1 MRKLLVLAC
10 AMALILPSAGAQVVT
25 LFTEDWSA
33 GDGPVTGQASVT
45 GSGAT
50 YAVAESLLP
59 PQVDITGGALVG
71 SVDGGSSSAY
81 VIMTSPDAAYTA
93 IDLSTETVRVQFDW
107 TPTADP
113 ADRATG
119 ANVMIADGP
128 GAGNGWYINPHFRP
142 GSYDG
147 RVEVGT
153 LWSGIPGNAVQIY
166 VTSPFV
172 QNTTYTITVTITKD
186 AGGDQVTLTI
196 PGALPAGDSAVLL
209 GTTTATALDTVA
221 FYYGRRAQATMDN
234 LTISTGEEEPPP
246 IGPAVPAV
254 ALIGLGLLA
263 GAIAL
268 GGAHFV
274 RRRA

>member
-10 AMALILPSAGAQVVT
+10 AMVLLVPSGVAQVVT

-33 GDGPVTGQASVT
+33 GDGPVTGQLSVT
-45 GSGAT
+45 GSGAVYT
-50 YAVAESLLP
+50 VGDSGLSA
-59 PQVDITGGALVG
+59 PQIAITGGALVG
-71 SVDGGSSSAY
+71 SVEGGNSSAY
-81 VIMTSPDAAYTA
+81 LAIVSPDPAYTA
-93 IDLSTETVRVQFDW
+93 IDLSTETVTVQFDW
-107 TPTADP
+107 TPTA
-113 ADRATG
+113 ADRTQG
-119 ANVMIADGP
+119 FSVYIADGA
-128 GAGNGWYINPHFRP
+128 GAGNGWYINPRFKP
-142 GSYDG
+142 GDYDG
-147 RVEVGT
+147 QVDVGT
-153 LWSGIPGNAVQIY
+153 LVSGFELNEVRFE

-172 QNTTYTITVTITKD
+172 QNTTYTITVTLTKD
-186 AGGDQVTLTI
+186 AGNDQVTVKI

-209 GTTTATALDTVA
+209 GTTTATALDSVA
-221 FYYGRRAQATMDN
+221 FIFGRQAVATVDN

-268 GGAHFV
+268 GGTHFV